1 MLRNKTASSAMT
13 SSNVDGSSLA
23 LGGGTGV
30 VGVNTASVF
39 LNTAGAVRRS
49 WSRLSLALMYVCM
62 SMFAPSRNFE
72 SVSGK

>member
-1 MLRNKTASSAMT
+1 MAMT

-39 LNTAGAVRRS
+39 LNTAG
-49 WSRLSLALMYVCM
+49 
-62 SMFAPSRNFE
+62 
-72 SVSGK
+72 SGSAELVET